1 MDKKYILDKLSQIDK
16 NKYSISELGLFG
28 SYAKDNADDNSDIDI
43 LVKLEFKKGMYQNFC
58 ELQKEL
64 EKIFNRKVDL
74 IEKGTFDYE
83 FKNNNVREYKEKIK
97 EEILA
102 SNEIHYIGDG
112 ITNSELVFSGKEFF
126 KVLEFLFENVPEH
139 HYFFDEDKRWCLLI
153 ATEGWIAYGEKT
165 CKNNI

>member
-16 NKYSISELGLFG
+16 NKYGIFEIGLFG
-28 SYAKDNADDNSDIDI
+28 SYAKDNADDDSDIDI

-83 FKNNNVREYKEKIK
+83 FRSDNVRKYKEKIK
-97 EEILA
+97 EEILG
-102 SNEIHYIGDG
+102 SVIY
-112 ITNSELVFSGKEFF
+112 V
-126 KVLEFLFENVPEH
+126 
-139 HYFFDEDKRWCLLI
+139 
-153 ATEGWIAYGEKT
+153 
-165 CKNNI
+165 

>member
-16 NKYSISELGLFG
+16 NKYGIFEIGLFG
-28 SYAKDNADDNSDIDI
+28 SYAKNNVDDDSDIDI
-43 LVKLEFKKGMYQNFC
+43 LVKLEFKKGMYQNFS

-97 EEILA
+97 EEILG
-102 SNEIHYIGDG
+102 SVIYI
-112 ITNSELVFSGKEFF
+112 
-126 KVLEFLFENVPEH
+126 
-139 HYFFDEDKRWCLLI
+139 
-153 ATEGWIAYGEKT
+153 
-165 CKNNI
+165 